1 MSGRSQFS
9 LFGQRRFMPFFM
21 TQGLGAF
28 NDNIFKN
35 ALAALLV
42 FKGSQIAG
50 LNTNQVVNLSAMV
63 FILPFFLFSALFGQF
78 ADKYEKSIQIRRVKL
93 FEIGIM
99 LLATLAFWINNLP
112 LLLLVLFL
120 LGLQSTVFG
129 PIKYGILPQVLAREE
144 LVGGNALIEMGT
156 FVAILAG
163 TIAGPQL
170 AGIDAGWPYWVSSAC
185 LLVAVAGYRFSQRI
199 PVAEAVS
206 PGLEINWNIF
216 TETVRNLKFLN
227 ENRTVLNSVL
237 GISWFW
243 FFGAIFLVQIP
254 AYSQYVL
261 GGDENLMSTLLA
273 LFIMGI
279 STGSLLCE
287 RLSGQ
292 QVEIGLVPF
301 GAIGLTLF
309 GLDLYFASPANPGID
324 VSALDFLLN
333 GANLRI
339 SVDLLLIGIFG
350 GFYIVPLYA
359 LVQQRASPAH
369 RSRVIAGLNILNALF
384 MVIAAIM
391 AMLVLGPADFS
402 IPELFLMTAV
412 LNAVVTI
419 YIFTLVPEF
428 LMRFLVWML
437 IHTIY
442 RVSVKGIDNIPTE
455 GPVIVASNHVSFADP
470 LIIGGIIRR
479 PVNFVMYY
487 KIFQIPVLNFIFRTG
502 KAIPIASRAEHPEIL
517 EQAYRSIHQVLD
529 SGDVLGIFPEGGITC
544 DGNIQPF
551 KSGIDKIISEK
562 PVAVVPIALCHLWGS
577 LFSRRDPLLKR
588 RPYKLWAKIELR
600 IGTPIPAQEVTAAR
614 LQQEVE
620 RLRGQDR

>member
-1 MSGRSQFS
+1 
-9 LFGQRRFMPFFM
+9 MPFFM

-42 FKGSQIAG
+42 FKGSQLAG
-50 LNTNQVVNLSAMV
+50 MNTHQVVNLSAMV

-78 ADKYEKSIQIRRVKL
+78 ADKYEKSIQIRRIKL
-93 FEIGIM
+93 FEIFIM
-99 LLATLAFWINNLP
+99 LLATLAFWMNSLP
-112 LLLLVLFL
+112 LLLFVLFL
-120 LGLQSTVFG
+120 LGLQSTIFG

-170 AGIDAGWPYWVSSAC
+170 AGVDAGWPYWVSAVC
-185 LLVAVAGYRFSQRI
+185 LLVAVAGYLFSQRV

-206 PGLEINWNIF
+206 PGLKINWNIF

-287 RLSGQ
+287 RLSGKR
-292 QVEIGLVPF
+292 VEIGLVPF

-309 GLDLYFASPANPGID
+309 GLDLYFASPASPGID
-324 VSALDFLLN
+324 VGALDFLFN
-333 GANLRI
+333 SANLRI
-339 SVDLLLIGIFG
+339 SLDLLLIGIFG

-359 LVQQRASPAH
+359 LVQERASPEH

-384 MVIAAIM
+384 MVIAAVM
-391 AMLVLGPADFS
+391 AMLVLGPAGFS
-402 IPELFLMTAV
+402 IPELFLMTAT
-412 LNAVVTI
+412 LNAVVAI

-442 RVSVKGIDNIPTE
+442 RVSVKGIDNIPAE
-455 GPVIVASNHVSFADP
+455 GPVIVASNHVSYADP

-487 KIFQIPVLNFIFRTG
+487 KIFRIPVLNFIFRTG

-517 EQAYRSIHQVLD
+517 DQAYRRIHGVLD
-529 SGDVLGIFPEGGITC
+529 SGDVLGIFPEGGITK
-544 DGNIQPF
+544 DGDIQPF
-551 KSGIDKIISEK
+551 KAGIDKIISEK
-562 PVAVVPIALCHLWGS
+562 PVAVVPVALCNLWGS

-600 IGTPIPAQEVTAAR
+600 IGTPIPPQEVTAAR
-614 LQQEVE
+614 LQQEVQ
-620 RLRGQDR
+620 RLRGDDR

>member
-1 MSGRSQFS
+1 
-9 LFGQRRFMPFFM
+9 MPFFM

-42 FKGSQIAG
+42 FEGSQLVG
-50 LNTNQVVNLSAMV
+50 LNTNQVVNLSAML

-78 ADKYEKSIQIRRVKL
+78 ADKYEKSMQIRWVKL

-99 LLATLAFWINNLP
+99 LLATLAFWLDNLA
-112 LLLLVLFL
+112 LMLTVLFL
-120 LGLQSTVFG
+120 LGLQSTIFG
-129 PIKYGILPQVLAREE
+129 PIKYGILPQILRSEE
-144 LVGGNALIEMGT
+144 LVGGNAVIEMGT

-170 AGIDAGWPYWVSSAC
+170 AGIDVAWPYWVSLVC
-185 LLVAVAGYRFSQRI
+185 LLVALAGYLYSRRI
-199 PVAEAVS
+199 PVANAVC
-206 PGLEINWNIF
+206 PALEINWNIF
-216 TETVRNLKFLN
+216 SETIRNMKFIN
-227 ENRTVLNSVL
+227 ENPVVLNSVL

-243 FFGAIFLVQIP
+243 FFGATFLVQIP
-254 AYSQYVL
+254 SYSQNVL
-261 GGDENLMSTLLA
+261 GGDANLMSTLLA
-273 LFIMGI
+273 LFIVGI

-287 RLSGQ
+287 RLSGN

-309 GLDLYFASPANPGID
+309 GLDLYFASPVSPGVD
-324 VSALDFLLN
+324 VTAMQFLST
-333 GANLRI
+333 GANWRI
-339 SVDLLLIGIFG
+339 IVDLLLIGVFG

-359 LVQQRASPAH
+359 LVQHRSAPEH

-384 MVIAAIM
+384 MVIAAVT
-391 AMLVLGPADFS
+391 AMLVLGPADLS
-402 IPELFLMTAV
+402 IPDLFLMTAI
-412 LNAVVTI
+412 LNAVVSI

-442 RVSVKGIDNIPTE
+442 RVRVTGMDNIPEE

-470 LIIGGIIRR
+470 LIIGGMIRR
-479 PVNFVMYY
+479 PVNFVMYH
-487 KIFQIPVLNFIFRTG
+487 KIYRIPVLNFIFRTG
-502 KAIPIASRAEHPEIL
+502 KAIPIASRSENEEIL
-517 EQAYRSIHQVLD
+517 ENAYRSIHQVLGE
-529 SGDVLGIFPEGGITC
+529 GDVLGIFPEGKITG

-551 KSGIDKIISEK
+551 KTGLEKIIAEQ
-562 PVAVVPIALCHLWGS
+562 PVPVIPMALCNLWGS

-588 RPYKLWAKIELR
+588 RPYKLWSIIELR
-600 IGTPIPAQEVTAAR
+600 IGQPIPPEEVTAAR
-614 LQQEVE
+614 LQSEVE
-620 RLRGQDR
+620 QLRGDLP

>member
-1 MSGRSQFS
+1 
-9 LFGQRRFMPFFM
+9 MPFFI

-78 ADKYEKSIQIRRVKL
+78 ADKFEKSIQIRRIKL
-93 FEIGIM
+93 FEIVIM
-99 LLATLAFWINNLP
+99 LLATLAFWINSLP
-112 LLLLVLFL
+112 LLLFVLFL
-120 LGLQSTVFG
+120 LGLQSTIFG

-144 LVGGNALIEMGT
+144 LIGGNALIEMGT

-170 AGIDAGWPYWVSSAC
+170 AGIEAGWPYWVSASC
-185 LLVAVAGYRFSQRI
+185 LLVAVAGYRFSVNI
-199 PVAEAVS
+199 PVAEAMS
-206 PGLEINWNIF
+206 PGLKINWNIF

-254 AYSQYVL
+254 AYSQNVL

-279 STGSLLCE
+279 SMGSLLCE
-287 RLSGQ
+287 RLSGK

-309 GLDLYFASPANPGID
+309 GLDLYFASPASPGID
-324 VSALDFLLN
+324 VSALDFL
-333 GANLRI
+333 ANSANWRI
-339 SVDLLLIGIFG
+339 SADLLLIGIFG

-359 LVQQRASPAH
+359 LVQQRASPEH

-384 MVIAAIM
+384 MVTAAVM
-391 AMLVLGPADFS
+391 AMLMLGPAGFS
-402 IPELFLMTAV
+402 IPELFLMTAI
-412 LNAVVTI
+412 LNAVVAI
-419 YIFTLVPEF
+419 YIFTVVPEF

-442 RVSVKGIDNIPTE
+442 RVSVKGIDNIPAE

-487 KIFQIPVLNFIFRTG
+487 KIFRIPVLNFIFRTG

-517 EQAYRSIHQVLD
+517 DQAYRRIHQVLD
-529 SGDVLGIFPEGGITC
+529 CGDVLGIFPEGGITH
-544 DGNIQPF
+544 DGKIQPF
-551 KSGIDKIISEK
+551 KSGIDKIIGEK
-562 PVAVVPIALCHLWGS
+562 PVAVVPVALCHLWGS

-614 LQQEVE
+614 LQEEVQL
-620 RLRGQDR
+620 LRGDDR